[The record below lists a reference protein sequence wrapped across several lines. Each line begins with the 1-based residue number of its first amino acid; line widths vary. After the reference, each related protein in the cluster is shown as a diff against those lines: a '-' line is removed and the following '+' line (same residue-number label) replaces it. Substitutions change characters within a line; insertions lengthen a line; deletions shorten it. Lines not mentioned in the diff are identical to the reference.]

1 MSRRVIHRTSLEEYS
16 SKLTISP
23 KLQSSYAFA
32 RRGLAIGTAVL
43 IVGEQGTGKSTMAR
57 ALLEEFIHEE
67 YEDADDTATEIL
79 TVHPDTYNS
88 IDWDV
93 ITEEH
98 GVCINHIEHLSAEAQ
113 TQLFDI
119 LTAPSSTS
127 TGTKATAAEYIVCTA
142 SSDLGERVRDGSF
155 LPPLYYLLSQCEVTI
170 PPLRERTEDIPHLAE
185 ELLTNHTLPG
195 SRRKKPRIDPSFFK
209 PLGDYAFPG
218 NILELKSILIKA
230 LLLEEGSRLTDKT
243 ATAVLE
249 HHQIAAW
256 AEHIVRTREG
266 DGRILWPPELPTI
279 QDARKHLVKEALR
292 RCDGNQ
298 SRAARELGITPAA
311 VNKYVNP
318 RS

>member
-1 MSRRVIHRTSLEEYS
+1 MSSRVVSRTSLKES
-16 SKLTISP
+16 APTLTISP

-43 IVGEQGTGKSTMAR
+43 IVGEQGTGKSTMAHT
-57 ALLEEFIHEE
+57 LLEGYINEE
-67 YEDADDTATEIL
+67 YDDAENTAMEIL
-79 TVHPDTYNS
+79 TVKPDSYNS
-88 IDWDV
+88 VEWDMLND
-93 ITEEH
+93 EH
-98 GVCINHIEHLSAEAQ
+98 GVCIKHIERLSAEAQ
-113 TQLFDI
+113 AQLFDI
-119 LTAPSSTS
+119 LSARSSTRS
-127 TGTKATAAEYIVCTA
+127 SAKATAAEFIVCTA

-170 PPLRERTEDIPHLAE
+170 PPLRERTEDIPRLAE
-185 ELLTNHTLPG
+185 ELLTNHTFPG

-218 NILELKSILIKA
+218 NILELNSIMIKA
-230 LLLEEGSRLTDKT
+230 ILLEEGSRLTDKT

-249 HHQIAAW
+249 RHQIAAW

>member
-1 MSRRVIHRTSLEEYS
+1 MSSRVIRRTSPLES
-16 SKLTISP
+16 TSTLTISP

-57 ALLEEFIHEE
+57 SLLESFINEE
-67 YEDADDTATEIL
+67 YEYADDTAVEIA
-79 TVHPDTYNS
+79 TVYPDTYNS
-88 IDWDV
+88 IDWDD
-93 ITEEH
+93 ITEGH
-98 GVCINHIEHLSAEAQ
+98 GVCIKHIERLSTEAQAQLLNILSARSSN
-113 TQLFDI
+113 
-119 LTAPSSTS
+119 PSS
-127 TGTKATAAEYIVCTA
+127 TKATAAEYIVCTA
-142 SSDLGERVRDGSF
+142 GGDLGERVRDASF

-170 PPLRERTEDIPHLAE
+170 PPLRERTEDIPQLAE
-185 ELLTNHTLPG
+185 ELLTNHTFPG

-249 HHQIAAW
+249 RHQIAAW